1 MALGAM
7 AIPLLDCAGR
17 NREIKKNLIPPAFL
31 SRICDAKTIRGI
43 GEAYNAR
50 FPARASEDTL
60 IDLLLADE
68 AGPGATRQ
76 SGETETRSFLEK
88 KIQKDFNTANT
99 VVMNGWIL
107 SVTEAQQAAL
117 FSIMTS

>member
-1 MALGAM
+1 MGLAAM

-17 NREIKKNLIPPAFL
+17 NREIKKSLVPPAFL

-43 GEAYNAR
+43 GVAYTSR
-50 FPARASEDTL
+50 FPVQAREDL
-60 IDLLLADE
+60 LMDLLLADE
-68 AGPGATRQ
+68 AGQEPARP
-76 SGETETRSFLEK
+76 SGETVTASFLEK
-88 KIQKDFNTANT
+88 KIQNDFTTGNT